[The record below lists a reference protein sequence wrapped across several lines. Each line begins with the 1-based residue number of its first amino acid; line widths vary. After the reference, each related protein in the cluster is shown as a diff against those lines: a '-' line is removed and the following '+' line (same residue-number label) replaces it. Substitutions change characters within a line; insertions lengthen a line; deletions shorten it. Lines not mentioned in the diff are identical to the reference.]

1 MQNEDWRL
9 RSSLNRRH
17 VQSPKSAMERRRVM
31 RGPAVNTGPLFR
43 AIKQFPCTHGIM
55 FLLFS
60 IGQTSS
66 SFATRVLEETRVNWD
81 VAWKTARNR
90 GSRRQDR
97 EEQNGNGIDK
107 IVSWFACSDSL
118 PSSIDHWPF
127 FEIATNPLR
136 LESTRS
142 LLDSCFSRFV
152 TRIPRHFEIFQIES
166 RIPDLG
172 CRLVL
177 AKAPSIARV

>member
-1 MQNEDWRL
+1 MESI
-9 RSSLNRRH
+9 RSFLDSRAAIRY
-17 VQSPKSAMERRRVM
+17 RRRSITD
-31 RGPAVNTGPLFR
+31 R
-43 AIKQFPCTHGIM
+43 
-55 FLLFS
+55 FS
-60 IGQTSS
+60 
-66 SFATRVLEETRVNWD
+66 
-81 VAWKTARNR
+81 K
-90 GSRRQDR
+90 
-97 EEQNGNGIDK
+97 
-107 IVSWFACSDSL
+107 
-118 PSSIDHWPF
+118 
-127 FEIATNPLR
+127 IATNPLR